1 MTRGFEESNLRA
13 VLRTDK
19 VYLYNKTLILQI
31 DKRLARN
38 FWRSGGRKP
47 SAVALFKPS
56 NIKINSSEK
65 MNEFIP
71 PSISIVIPVFNVEKY
86 IGECL
91 DSLLLQTFD
100 KFEVICI
107 IDGSTDNSEN
117 IIKSGKYQSLNL
129 KIINIP
135 NSGQSIA
142 RNIGIHNATGEFILF
157 LDSDDK
163 IRNDTLKKCIEEL
176 EENELDGVFFEGQ
189 AFSNTLKK
197 NKMKKY
203 NYNRPIINRIIDGKE
218 LYNISIESHL
228 FTVQPCCYIVKKNII
243 KSISFIPSVYHEDN
257 AYTIEL
263 LFSGKLKKIKII
275 NEKFFLRRLRLN
287 STMTSIKN
295 IKHTKGYLASIKI
308 FSKIIKESN
317 DKRTK
322 KNLSLY
328 LEKLFLGAIISNSSC
343 TTTDKITNLKD
354 ELLKI
359 ISDIGIKN
367 VTLKTKTLPYFIPY
381 FSLRKNLIKKI
392 RSFKCQ

>member
-197 NKMKKY
+197 K
-203 NYNRPIINRIIDGKE
+203 
-218 LYNISIESHL
+218 
-228 FTVQPCCYIVKKNII
+228 
-243 KSISFIPSVYHEDN
+243 
-257 AYTIEL
+257 
-263 LFSGKLKKIKII
+263 
-275 NEKFFLRRLRLN
+275 
-287 STMTSIKN
+287 
-295 IKHTKGYLASIKI
+295 
-308 FSKIIKESN
+308 
-317 DKRTK
+317 
-322 KNLSLY
+322 
-328 LEKLFLGAIISNSSC
+328 
-343 TTTDKITNLKD
+343 
-354 ELLKI
+354 
-359 ISDIGIKN
+359 
-367 VTLKTKTLPYFIPY
+367 
-381 FSLRKNLIKKI
+381 
-392 RSFKCQ
+392 

>member
-1 MTRGFEESNLRA
+1 M
-13 VLRTDK
+13 RTDK

-197 NKMKKY
+197 NKMKK
-203 NYNRPIINRIIDGKE
+203 
-218 LYNISIESHL
+218 
-228 FTVQPCCYIVKKNII
+228 
-243 KSISFIPSVYHEDN
+243 
-257 AYTIEL
+257 
-263 LFSGKLKKIKII
+263 
-275 NEKFFLRRLRLN
+275 
-287 STMTSIKN
+287 
-295 IKHTKGYLASIKI
+295 
-308 FSKIIKESN
+308 
-317 DKRTK
+317 
-322 KNLSLY
+322 
-328 LEKLFLGAIISNSSC
+328 
-343 TTTDKITNLKD
+343 
-354 ELLKI
+354 
-359 ISDIGIKN
+359 
-367 VTLKTKTLPYFIPY
+367 
-381 FSLRKNLIKKI
+381 
-392 RSFKCQ
+392 

>member
-203 NYNRPIINRIIDGKE
+203 NYNRPIINRIIKE

-243 KSISFIPSVYHEDN
+243 KSINFIPSVYHEDN